1 MWRTAT
7 FLWYLF
13 CVWFLSTKKAFW
25 KKYQEKRTFVKSLVV
40 CISPWPWE
48 NMFQGWKIDF
58 FLYFHCNV
66 FCNIIAQNQG
76 LFYMLHKNN
85 HSVKILG
92 FFSENCNYKKCGE
105 IKMLHGCTSCSLTSS
120 FESPSWLLSEK
131 FSESMLSGKLQMGH
145 NMPLRKEWVSTRDS
159 HFFHFPGV
167 IFSQHIFAKAK
178 VT

>member
-25 KKYQEKRTFVKSLVV
+25 KKYQEKRTFVKSLEV

-92 FFSENCNYKKCGE
+92 FFSENCNYKKCAE

-120 FESPSWLLSEK
+120 FESPSWLVSET
-131 FSESMLSGKLQMGH
+131 F
-145 NMPLRKEWVSTRDS
+145 LRIYAFWETTNGSQYATKKRVSFYTW
-159 HFFHFPGV
+159 
-167 IFSQHIFAKAK
+167 
-178 VT
+178 